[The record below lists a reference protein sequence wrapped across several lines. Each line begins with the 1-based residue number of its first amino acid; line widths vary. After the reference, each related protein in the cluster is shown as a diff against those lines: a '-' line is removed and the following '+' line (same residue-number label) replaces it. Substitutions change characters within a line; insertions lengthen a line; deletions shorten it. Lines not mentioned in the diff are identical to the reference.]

1 MLGGNEHRSKGD
13 AFGSFARH
21 EMPRRKKIVFL
32 YVSRSYSSAAG
43 STVITFSGFPEHL
56 VIIELDFRMI

>member
-1 MLGGNEHRSKGD
+1 MLGGNKHPPKGD
-13 AFGSFARH
+13 AFGSFEGD

-43 STVITFSGFPEHL
+43 STVITFSGFPGNL
-56 VIIELDFRMI
+56 VIIELDVRMI